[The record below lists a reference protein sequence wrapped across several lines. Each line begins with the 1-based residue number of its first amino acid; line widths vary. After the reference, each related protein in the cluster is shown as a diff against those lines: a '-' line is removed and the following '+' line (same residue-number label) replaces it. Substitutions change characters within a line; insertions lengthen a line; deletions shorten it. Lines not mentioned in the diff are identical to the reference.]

1 MHKKEITTR
10 KPKLGLMLKEQRD
23 FFIINFCLKKDFKDF
38 LGLLGLKMTALP
50 LDI

>member
-1 MHKKEITTR
+1 M

-23 FFIINFCLKKDFKDF
+23 LLLLMFAWKKAKDF